1 MDESMEVTPS
11 EAITKQEHPPENQQ
25 PSAEETFVPPTAASN
40 DLQEPSGTT
49 GIKRAAP
56 RDDEFQGRK
65 KICGP
70 PTDMSG
76 ELEELMATIGDNADK
91 NIVETLES
99 LRTTL
104 IESLETQESLI
115 INIFARCIKF
125 KPEKLTIYST
135 LAGLVNVSSPDF
147 GKELINRIVF
157 ELNTS
162 LAEGK
167 FDIALRIIT
176 FVADLSNAGL
186 ITREAVA
193 NLLNQFTEF
202 VETENL
208 QTDFFVYTVLHTL
221 PWIGR
226 NFYISSPELLDAI
239 HDKVSTYIG
248 KRKKHHLK
256 SLQVWTGK
264 LEQEQEDY
272 IDSLWKQILQLRKD
286 EWNEEHI
293 LRVNIAFKNVLSESQ
308 KHDLP
313 EVIVPEYNE
322 NTEYPLPRIV
332 FRLFTQD
339 DITDND
345 SLLPSADS
353 IERFLVEE
361 DLNWIISNN
370 YLNWRVCGRE
380 LLSYYRGESIPLEH
394 CIVEVIFGQIFR
406 LPEAPYMELFY
417 GALLIE
423 LCRKSANKMPQVL
436 AHATQTLYSRSHHM
450 QLVCV
455 ERFVNWFSYHLSN
468 FQFRWSWNQWSD
480 CVNLHD
486 LSPKY
491 IFVRETIE
499 KCMRL
504 SFYKKVCEILPEDFV
519 ALLPQEPVFKF
530 VVDNVDHP
538 AHEESKLF
546 ALKIRNK
553 ASPEE
558 IILAVKRNEDEVKEG
573 ECVYDPDLVAIFTGT
588 LLKLANQTFSHTFA
602 ALNKYHNAFMEFV
615 KYADIMQPVLLRTI
629 HECWGNHIQ
638 FIILIIDKLLKMQV
652 FDPHIIIAWVF
663 SGDLKEEIGRSWVW
677 EVLNIAITRASKQY
691 YLHKEAKDHAQGVYD
706 RKVSKLESL
715 KKNAVAEDSLFE
727 GEEMDIIYNID
738 EEEEIDTSKN
748 QDARVAALSD
758 ELNKAVIAHDKAA
771 DDLRNVVLDVC
782 HKFSLAIT
790 ENLYASEEEGVPF
803 DTPFYRF
810 LVGRFKEVL
819 ILHWREIFLYW
830 KDVESEL
837 LNSTAIDDRI
847 REIFQEFR
855 ALKY

>member
-1 MDESMEVTPS
+1 
-11 EAITKQEHPPENQQ
+11 
-25 PSAEETFVPPTAASN
+25 
-40 DLQEPSGTT
+40 
-49 GIKRAAP
+49 
-56 RDDEFQGRK
+56 
-65 KICGP
+65 
-70 PTDMSG
+70 
-76 ELEELMATIGDNADK
+76 
-91 NIVETLES
+91 
-99 LRTTL
+99 
-104 IESLETQESLI
+104 
-115 INIFARCIKF
+115 
-125 KPEKLTIYST
+125 
-135 LAGLVNVSSPDF
+135 
-147 GKELINRIVF
+147 
-157 ELNTS
+157 
-162 LAEGK
+162 
-167 FDIALRIIT
+167 
-176 FVADLSNAGL
+176 
-186 ITREAVA
+186 
-193 NLLNQFTEF
+193 
-202 VETENL
+202 
-208 QTDFFVYTVLHTL
+208 
-221 PWIGR
+221 
-226 NFYISSPELLDAI
+226 
-239 HDKVSTYIG
+239 
-248 KRKKHHLK
+248 
-256 SLQVWTGK
+256 VWTGK

-313 EVIVPEYNE
+313 EVIIPEYNE

-558 IILAVKRNEDEVKEG
+558 IILAVKRNEDEVKDG

-691 YLHKEAKDHAQGVYD
+691 YLHKEAKDHAQEVYD

-715 KKNAVAEDSLFE
+715 KKNAGADDSLFE
-727 GEEMDIIYNID
+727 GEEMDIID

-790 ENLYASEEEGVPF
+790 ETLYASEEEGVPF